1 MNRTKRYAAA
11 MMALALP
18 AALIAGCG
26 EANQPAPSAGQTG
39 EGASKNAK
47 KLDISISFFNI
58 GKAFPDRNSD
68 PFLKMIESRFN
79 VNIVDKV
86 ISYADYKEK
95 YQLWAASGDLP
106 DVFSDDNINSEGY
119 YSWIKQGIIRPLPSD
134 LSKYPNVQK
143 VLSLNDTKPLNV
155 DGKYYMIPRQTYLEP
170 DQWAIERAVVV
181 RKDWLDKL
189 GLKDP
194 VTYDDYLNM
203 YKSFA
208 QKDPDGNG
216 KNDTIGLTF
225 RSTSSMLL
233 PVAGGSFPH
242 VINGSWVKENG
253 KYIPYYAS
261 GQMKTVVKQ
270 LRQMYA
276 EGAIDPDFAIMKP
289 NDGYEKFG
297 QGKVGA
303 ISVQATPNALSALRA
318 SWDKYVKD
326 KKFEESVKILP
337 VSWAAEDGSRY
348 RYNAV
353 TFWSESY
360 FSSKVS
366 DEKMDRILQIYDYL
380 LSDEFMT
387 FKRYGMEGKDYK
399 KDGDKFT
406 ITREKNENGQYKSL
420 GSMYPSYGGL
430 FGALAAWGQQLEL
443 EDTETARINYGEQL
457 WTLSHDA
464 LKYNVEKLKPVPTNF
479 KVELL
484 YTPAKS
490 KLSAINATE
499 DVIKVM
505 LGKDDP
511 VTMWDNIVK
520 GYDSKGLQQAIKE
533 VNDAVQQQGLDK

>member
-1 MNRTKRYAAA
+1 MNRTKRYAAI
-11 MMALALP
+11 MLALVMP
-18 AALIAGCG
+18 AALIAGCS
-26 EANQPAPSAGQTG
+26 ESNKPAPSAGQTG
-39 EGASKNAK
+39 DGASKNAK

-119 YSWIKQGIIRPLPSD
+119 YSWIKQGIIRPPSD

-143 VLSLNDTKPLNV
+143 VLNLNDTKPLNV

-189 GLKDP
+189 GLKEP

-225 RSTSSMLL
+225 RSTSSMLS
-233 PVAGGSFPH
+233 PIAGGSFPH
-242 VINGSWVKENG
+242 VINSSWVKENG

-303 ISVQATPNALSALRA
+303 ISVQATPNALSALKA

-360 FSSKVS
+360 FSSKVT

-380 LSDEFMT
+380 LSEEFKT

-399 KDGDKFT
+399 IEGDKIT
-406 ITREKNENGQYKSL
+406 ILREKTENGQYKSL
-420 GSMYPSYGGL
+420 GALYPSYGGL
-430 FGALAAWGQQLEL
+430 FGALAAWWQQLEL
-443 EDTETARINYGEQL
+443 EDTETARINYGEKL
-457 WTLSHDA
+457 WALSHEA
-464 LKYNVEKLKPVPTNF
+464 MKYNVEKLKPVPTNF
-479 KVELL
+479 KVEPL

-511 VTMWDNIVK
+511 APMWDNIVK